1 MAIPDQVLNLMKCC
15 FSNDGHIAIEPIPVS
30 CGATGYK
37 QCLLDSNIEEIDC
50 FSCKGKHKT
59 QDLKKIPVSKPF
71 ENLVKYYVSGLFE
84 YVKVNLDKTASSL
97 EGKIEREILINN
109 YLLIVQLLEDALVG
123 ELKSKLEIIESE
135 MDMRVESLISSIHDY
150 RDECKKKLDSIKDD
164 FKKYL

>member
-1 MAIPDQVLNLMKCC
+1 
-15 FSNDGHIAIEPIPVS
+15 
-30 CGATGYK
+30 
-37 QCLLDSNIEEIDC
+37 
-50 FSCKGKHKT
+50 
-59 QDLKKIPVSKPF
+59 
-71 ENLVKYYVSGLFE
+71 
-84 YVKVNLDKTASSL
+84 LDKTASSL

-150 RDECKKKLDSIKDD
+150 RDECKKKLDLIKDD